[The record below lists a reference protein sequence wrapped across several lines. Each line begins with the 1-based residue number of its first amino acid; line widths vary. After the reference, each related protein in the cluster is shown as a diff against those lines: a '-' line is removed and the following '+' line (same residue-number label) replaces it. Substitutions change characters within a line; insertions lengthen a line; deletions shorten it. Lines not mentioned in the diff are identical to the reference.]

1 MVLPQQEGNEFLF
14 PPASCP
20 LSDQVHT
27 LTPERKGARGA
38 PTHAAAGAH
47 GALAPV
53 CVLVFGG
60 EGWSSQGPWQAR
72 VAGVTSPR
80 LEWEV
85 RSQGEAGRGSGKG
98 VLQGPGQLGL
108 ERAMKR
114 WLVGGV
120 P

>member
-1 MVLPQQEGNEFLF
+1 MG
-14 PPASCP
+14 PPP
-20 LSDQVHT
+20 IQLQGHT
-27 LTPERKGARGA
+27 GAQ
-38 PTHAAAGAH
+38 
-47 GALAPV
+47 APV

-60 EGWSSQGPWQAR
+60 EGWSSQGPWHAR